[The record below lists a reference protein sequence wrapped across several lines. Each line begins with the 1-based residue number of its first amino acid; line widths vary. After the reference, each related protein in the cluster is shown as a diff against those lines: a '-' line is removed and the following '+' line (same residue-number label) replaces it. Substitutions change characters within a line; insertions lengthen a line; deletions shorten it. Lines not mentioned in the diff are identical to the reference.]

1 MRLDKFL
8 ANSGVGT
15 RSEVKRFI
23 KDKRVKVNGEIVKSD
38 SFNVDDTK
46 DVVLFDDLEVKY
58 KEFYYVLLNKPQ
70 GYVSAVIDNVYPPVT
85 DLIPEYAFAK
95 LNPVGRLDVDTTG
108 ALLLTNDGDL
118 AHKLISP
125 KYHVDKVYEVE
136 VDKKLDP
143 KLIEA
148 FKQGIKL
155 DGEMTLPAEL
165 LIINDNHAEL
175 TLHQGKFHQVK
186 RMFKKFEYNV
196 LGLNRK
202 AFAFLTVEDL
212 EIGEYRELTFEE
224 ENKLKSLFDKGE

>member
-23 KDKRVKVNGEIVKSD
+23 KDKRVKVNGEVVKSD
-38 SFNVDDTK
+38 SFNVDESK

-58 KEFYYVLLNKPQ
+58 KEFYYVLVNKPQ
-70 GYVSAVIDNVYPPVT
+70 GYVSAAIDNVYPPVT
-85 DLIPEYAFAK
+85 DLIPNYSFAK

-143 KLIEA
+143 KLIEV
-148 FKQGIKL
+148 FKQGIEL
-155 DGEMTLPAEL
+155 DGEMTNSACRV
-165 LIINDNHAEL
+165 ISSCRNCQRTFCRHAS
-175 TLHQGKFHQVK
+175 Q
-186 RMFKKFEYNV
+186 
-196 LGLNRK
+196 
-202 AFAFLTVEDL
+202 TVRRL
-212 EIGEYRELTFEE
+212 VSSR
-224 ENKLKSLFDKGE
+224 

>member
-1 MRLDKFL
+1 MRLDKYL

-23 KDKRVKVNGEIVKSD
+23 KNKRVKVNGQLVCSD
-38 SFNVDDTK
+38 SFNVNEHK

-58 KEFYYVLLNKPQ
+58 KEFYYILLNKPQ

-85 DLIPEYAFAK
+85 DLLPEYAFAK
-95 LNPVGRLDVDTTG
+95 LFPVGRLDVDTTG

-136 VDKKLDP
+136 VNRKISRNLQEFFKEG
-143 KLIEA
+143 IE
-148 FKQGIKL
+148 L
-155 DGEMTLPAEL
+155 DGELTLPADLE
-165 LIINDNHAEL
+165 IIDDTHALL

-186 RMFKKFEYNV
+186 RMFKKFDYDV
-196 LGLNRK
+196 VKLNRR
-202 AFAFLTVEDL
+202 AFAFLTVDGL
-212 EIGEYRELTFEE
+212 KLGEHRELTIEE
-224 ENKLKSLFDKGE
+224 ENKLKEIV

>member
-1 MRLDKFL
+1 MMRLDKFL

-23 KDKRVKVNGEIVKSD
+23 KDKRVKVNGEVVKSD
-38 SFNVDDTK
+38 SFNVDESK

-58 KEFYYVLLNKPQ
+58 KEFYYVLLNKPK
-70 GYVSAVIDNVYPPVT
+70 GYVSAAIDNVYPPVT

-143 KLIEA
+143 KLVEA
-148 FKQGIKL
+148 FKQGVEL

-165 LIINDNHAEL
+165 VIINDKHAEL

-186 RMFKKFEYNV
+186 RMFKKFGYNV
-196 LGLNRK
+196 LSLNRK

-212 EIGEYRELTFEE
+212 KIGEHRELTFKEE
-224 ENKLKSLFDKGE
+224 QRLKSL

>member
-23 KDKRVKVNGEIVKSD
+23 KDKRVKVNGEVVKSD
-38 SFNVDDTK
+38 SFNVDETK

-58 KEFYYVLLNKPQ
+58 KEFYYVLLNKPK
-70 GYVSAVIDNVYPPVT
+70 GYVSAAIDNVYPPVT

-136 VDKKLDP
+136 VDKKLDHR
-143 KLIEA
+143 LVDA
-148 FKQGIKL
+148 FKQGIEL
-155 DGEMTLPAEL
+155 DGEMTLPTG
-165 LIINDNHAEL
+165 LIILDDKHAEL

-186 RMFKKFEYNV
+186 RMFKKFGYNV
-196 LGLNRK
+196 LSLNRK
-202 AFAFLTVEDL
+202 AFAFLTVNDL
-212 EIGEYRELTFEE
+212 EIGEHRELTLEE
-224 ENKLKSLFDKGE
+224 EKKLKFL

>member
-1 MRLDKFL
+1 MRLDKYL

-23 KDKRVKVNGEIVKSD
+23 DDKRVKVNGEVVRSD
-38 SFNVDDTK
+38 SFNVSESK
-46 DVVLFDDLEVKY
+46 DIVLFDDLEVKY
-58 KEFYYVLLNKPQ
+58 KEFYYILLNKPQ

-95 LNPVGRLDVDTTG
+95 LFPVGRLDVDTTG

-136 VDKKLDP
+136 VNRKICGNLREFFKNG
-143 KLIEA
+143 IE
-148 FKQGIKL
+148 L
-155 DGEMTLPAEL
+155 DGELTLPADLE
-165 LIINDNHAEL
+165 IIDDTHVLL

-186 RMFKKFEYNV
+186 RMFKKFDYDV
-196 LGLNRK
+196 VKLNRK
-202 AFAFLTVEDL
+202 AFAFLTVDDL
-212 EIGEYRELTFEE
+212 KLGEYRELSLEE
-224 ENKLKSLFDKGE
+224 ETRLKEIV